1 MSRYWDGEAQPGGS
15 FSDGGQIGN
24 LDFLLS
30 GQAVPR
36 YDFNLSKEDS
46 ILGDFSPND
55 IVREERTREQTGY
68 EYSMN
73 LDYLINA
80 NSSARFNA
88 LSGLDDS
95 KTEVDRWTTDLR
107 IASNPVEVEREDND
121 SDRDNWEIGGDYE
134 YSFSNGNCFKILF
147 IVNESE
153 DGQLRERFDVLA
165 SSEDKNL
172 FLDTFS
178 KNQERIVRSSYNM
191 DLFEGQDIE
200 VGIERAQTI
209 LNSNLR
215 LAVNSSSGIPSADHG
230 GLVPISVSNANSKVE
245 EIRVEPY
252 LVHNWNLNSRMILE
266 STIKFEDSE
275 IEQSGDVFNKRNFDF
290 FKPKVDYRFN
300 ITPVLQFRG
309 TVEKTVS

>member
-1 MSRYWDGEAQPGGS
+1 
-15 FSDGGQIGN
+15 
-24 LDFLLS
+24 
-30 GQAVPR
+30 
-36 YDFNLSKEDS
+36 
-46 ILGDFSPND
+46 
-55 IVREERTREQTGY
+55 
-68 EYSMN
+68 
-73 LDYLINA
+73 
-80 NSSARFNA
+80 
-88 LSGLDDS
+88 
-95 KTEVDRWTTDLR
+95 
-107 IASNPVEVEREDND
+107 
-121 SDRDNWEIGGDYE
+121 
-134 YSFSNGNCFKILF
+134 
-147 IVNESE
+147 
-153 DGQLRERFDVLA
+153 
-165 SSEDKNL
+165 
-172 FLDTFS
+172 
-178 KNQERIVRSSYNM
+178 M